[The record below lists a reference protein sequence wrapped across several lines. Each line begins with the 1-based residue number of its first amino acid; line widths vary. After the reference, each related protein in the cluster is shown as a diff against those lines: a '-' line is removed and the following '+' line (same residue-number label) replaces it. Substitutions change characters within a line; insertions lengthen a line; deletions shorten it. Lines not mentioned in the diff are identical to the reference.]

1 MAVAAALDPAARDRR
16 RLVGIRAGRRLRGV
30 PAPAATHG
38 ARGRRGPRA
47 SRPVV
52 AGRRRDRR
60 AGRGRLRDR
69 WGRGDRPR
77 HDHRPAAGRR
87 TAGRAAAPG
96 HSYDPDARLGTA
108 PVVVA
113 RCRRAAQDHPGRD
126 RCVLPRVRESRRR
139 HPRRRSEARRGRARL
154 RPRTRGDRA
163 ARGPA
168 GEPPQPVHPASP
180 WAHPVVALRGRRGVL
195 RRVRRS
201 RLQADRQPAVVA
213 GRSHVR
219 RARLPR
225 GARQGERHGVA
236 GDRGTGPA
244 VARRARDGAAGVSTP
259 LRLAAIRKRYDA
271 VEVLAGID
279 IEVAASEIVAI
290 VGPSGCGKS
299 TLLRLVAG
307 LDTEYE
313 GEIRIGERAVR
324 GPDRAVGV
332 VFQEPR
338 LFPWLRLDRNV
349 AFGLEDHASPRAAA
363 LVRDTLQVVGLTA
376 FSNALPKE
384 LSGGM
389 AQRAALARALVTEPQ
404 VLLLDE
410 PFSSL
415 DAFTRMR
422 LQEHLLA
429 AWARYRPTLV
439 LVTHDLDEAVYLA
452 DRVIL
457 LTDRPARVA
466 DVLRVAPG
474 RPRDRRD
481 PSLLGLRVALLEAL
495 HLERSQLVG
504 V

>member
-1 MAVAAALDPAARDRR
+1 M
-16 RLVGIRAGRRLRGV
+16 
-30 PAPAATHG
+30 
-38 ARGRRGPRA
+38 
-47 SRPVV
+47 
-52 AGRRRDRR
+52 
-60 AGRGRLRDR
+60 
-69 WGRGDRPR
+69 
-77 HDHRPAAGRR
+77 
-87 TAGRAAAPG
+87 
-96 HSYDPDARLGTA
+96 
-108 PVVVA
+108 
-113 RCRRAAQDHPGRD
+113 
-126 RCVLPRVRESRRR
+126 
-139 HPRRRSEARRGRARL
+139 
-154 RPRTRGDRA
+154 
-163 ARGPA
+163 
-168 GEPPQPVHPASP
+168 
-180 WAHPVVALRGRRGVL
+180 
-195 RRVRRS
+195 
-201 RLQADRQPAVVA
+201 
-213 GRSHVR
+213 
-219 RARLPR
+219 
-225 GARQGERHGVA
+225 
-236 GDRGTGPA
+236 
-244 VARRARDGAAGVSTP
+244 STP
-259 LRLAAIRKRYDA
+259 LRLAAIRKRYDT

-299 TLLRLVAG
+299 TLLRLIAG
-307 LDTEYE
+307 LDTDYD
-313 GEIRIGERAVR
+313 GEIGIGERAVR

-338 LFPWLRLDRNV
+338 LFPWLQLDRNV
-349 AFGLEDHASPRAAA
+349 AFGLEDHDSPRAAA
-363 LVRDTLQVVGLTA
+363 LVRDTLEVVGLTA
-376 FSNALPKE
+376 FSDALPKE

-466 DVLRVAPG
+466 DVLRVAPD

-495 HLERSQLVG
+495 HLEGSALVG
-504 V
+504 R